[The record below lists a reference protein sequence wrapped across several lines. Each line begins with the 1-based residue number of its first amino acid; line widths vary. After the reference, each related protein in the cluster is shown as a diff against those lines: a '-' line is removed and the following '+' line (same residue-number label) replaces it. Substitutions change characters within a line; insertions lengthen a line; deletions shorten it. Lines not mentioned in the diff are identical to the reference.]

1 MNSIQRR
8 QEPLDSH
15 QLNAF
20 VTLSRTGSYKETAA
34 ELFLTHSAISH
45 AMRTL
50 ERELGCRLL
59 TRMCKRVVLTEM
71 GEALLHHAE
80 QGLQEFAKARE
91 HLEQLRQWGGQRLR
105 VGAGAAVSREL
116 LPLVLHH
123 ARTRHP
129 RLHLTARVVRPWE
142 MVDALAN
149 GQLDLVIGEPQKTK
163 PEISFTP
170 LFESPLRILA
180 GREHRWAIKG
190 KITPGELAKEPC
202 ILTDKAHPTRLL
214 IDRYFAAD
222 EIELNAIAEIDSFDA
237 IKELVKTGS
246 AISILPLWVMK
257 DELASGVLTDFPPG
271 RRALLQT
278 WGLYRWRSHPVTSVE
293 NSFRVL
299 FQEAA
304 AKLQCNTLQKG
315 LASIGTACA

>member
-1 MNSIQRR
+1 MNLIHRR
-8 QEPLDSH
+8 QTPLDSH
-15 QLNAF
+15 QLSAF
-20 VTLSRTGSYKETAA
+20 VSLSRTGSYKETAA
-34 ELFLTHSAISH
+34 ELYLTHSAISH

-80 QGLQEFAKARE
+80 QGLREFDKARE
-91 HLEQLRQWGGQRLR
+91 HLTQLKQWGGQRLR

-123 ARTRHP
+123 ARTQHP
-129 RLHLTARVVRPWE
+129 RLHITARVVRPWE
-142 MVDALAN
+142 MVAGLAN
-149 GQLDLVIGEPQKTK
+149 GELDIVIGEPQKTK

-170 LFESPLRILA
+170 LFESPLRVLTSC
-180 GREHRWAIKG
+180 RHRWAIQG
-190 KITPGELAKEPC
+190 KITPGELPREPC
-202 ILTDKAHPTRLL
+202 ILTDKAHPTRQM

-222 EIELNAIAEIDSFDA
+222 DLELNAIAEIDSFDA

-257 DELASGVLTDFPPG
+257 NELAAGVLTDFAPG
-271 RRALLQT
+271 RRALVQT
-278 WGLYRWRSHPVTSVE
+278 WGLFRWKSNPVTNVE
-293 NSFRVL
+293 NSFRQL
-299 FQEAA
+299 CQQAA
-304 AKLQCNTLQKG
+304 AKLQSNT
-315 LASIGTACA
+315 